1 MEETMPRLDF
11 QPDFEFSMVRVAWV
25 ALFALLLYWGG
36 SLRTEEARTFVEP
49 VAAVEGVSR

>member
-1 MEETMPRLDF
+1 MPRLDF
-11 QPDFEFSMVRVAWV
+11 LPDFEFNMVRVAWV

-36 SLRTEEARTFVEP
+36 SLRTEEARTFIEP